1 MVNDVV
7 LNKTAIIERC
17 LKRVREEYAD
27 DDANLF
33 DDITRQDA
41 IILNLQR
48 ACQAAIDLAMHL
60 VRIRGLGVPQ
70 QSREAFSL
78 LVEDGLLE
86 DDLGERLERMVGFR
100 NVAIHN
106 YQALNLEIVKA
117 IITRHL
123 QDFEAFAAI
132 ALRAG
137 GFEDW
142 ED

>member
-1 MVNDVV
+1 MVNDVI

-17 LKRVREEYAD
+17 LERVREEYAGD
-27 DDANLF
+27 DTNLF

-41 IILNLQR
+41 IVLNLQR

-60 VRIRGLGVPQ
+60 VKAHRLGVPQ

-78 LVEDGLLE
+78 LVEDGFLD

-123 QDFEAFAAI
+123 KDFEAFAAI